1 MSNIIQADFNGQRL
15 HFTSDAWFNATE
27 AASHYGKEPGDWL
40 RQRDTVDYLAALAS
54 YHGNSDFV
62 EEFNAISGLPSTS
75 AASQSRLLKLA
86 KQSGYVRTKAGNP
99 QNGGGTWLHP
109 KLAVRF
115 AQWLDVRFAIWCDLQ
130 IDAIVRGTSQ
140 PQDWQK
146 FRIEASSRFKGVCEM
161 LNLSRQ
167 ADGKHTAAHH
177 YINEAKLINWA
188 FCGSFMPIKRD
199 ALSAKELRLLELL
212 EAQDML
218 LLGRGMPYAER
229 KQVLTTFAT
238 QQRQR
243 MALPLAGRLSDSGN
257 QIDGDSH
264 AA

>member
-1 MSNIIQADFNGQRL
+1 MSKIIQADFNGQRL

-40 RQRDTVDYLAALAS
+40 RQRDTVDYLVALAS

-62 EEFNAISGLPSTS
+62 EEFNAISGLPSSS

-115 AQWLDVRFAIWCDLQ
+115 AQWLDVRFAIWCDMQ
-130 IDAIVRGTSQ
+130 IDSLIRGTTQ
-140 PQDWQK
+140 PDDWHK

-161 LNLSRQ
+161 LSLSRQ
-167 ADGKHTAAHH
+167 AEGKGTATHH

-188 FCGSFMPIKRD
+188 FSGSYAPVKRD
-199 ALSAKELRLLELL
+199 ALSSNELRLLESL
-212 EAQDML
+212 ETQDML
-218 LLGRGMPYAER
+218 LLGRGVRYAER
-229 KQVLTTFAT
+229 KAMLTTFAVERRLAQANHVT
-238 QQRQR
+238 HAKKD
-243 MALPLAGRLSDSGN
+243 ALPCC
-257 QIDGDSH
+257 
-264 AA
+264 

>member
-40 RQRDTVDYLAALAS
+40 RQRDTVDYLVALAS
-54 YHGNSDFV
+54 YHGNSGFV

-115 AQWLDVRFAIWCDLQ
+115 AQWLDVRFAIWCDMQ
-130 IDAIVRGTSQ
+130 IDAIVRGTTQ

-188 FCGSFMPIKRD
+188 FCGSFSPIKRG
-199 ALSAKELRLLELL
+199 ALSASELRLLELL
-212 EAQDML
+212 EAQDMV
-218 LLGRGMPYAER
+218 LLGRGMPYGER
-229 KQVLTTFAT
+229 KRALMIFAK
-238 QQRQR
+238 QQRQH
-243 MALPLAGRLSDSGN
+243 MALPLLGNLNNSSNDNAG
-257 QIDGDSH
+257 GDY